1 MKTVALGNG
10 TKVSALGLGTWTM
23 GEKRSER
30 ASEVAALKAGIDLGA
45 TLLDTA
51 EMYAS
56 GGAEEVVGEA
66 IRGRRDQVFVVSK
79 VVPDNAERKNM
90 ARSCEA
96 SLKRLGTD
104 RIDLYLLHW
113 RGRVPLAETMAGFD
127 DLLRAGKIRGFG
139 VSNFDLDDMRQW
151 TALKG
156 AEGTLANQVYYAVS
170 ARGIDFDLSPWCREK
185 RVAIMAY
192 CPLARGA
199 FPTGPGFRRVMQ
211 RHGASAAQIM
221 LAWTMRQDHLIT
233 IPKSSRK
240 ERVAENVKAAEIVL
254 RPDDL
259 TDIDKDFP
267 PPRKAEPLAMT

>member
-1 MKTVALGNG
+1 MKTVTLRNG
-10 TKVSALGLGTWTM
+10 AKVSALGLGTWTM
-23 GEKRSER
+23 GEKKAER
-30 ASEVAALKAGIDLGA
+30 ANEVAALKAGIDLGA

-66 IRGRRDQVFVVSK
+66 IRTRRDEIFVVSK
-79 VVPDNAERKNM
+79 VLPDNAGRKSM
-90 ARSCEA
+90 ARACEA

-113 RGRVPLAETMAGFD
+113 RGSVPLAETMAGFD
-127 DLLRAGKIRGFG
+127 DLRRAGKIRGFG
-139 VSNFDLDDMRQW
+139 VSNFDLADMREW
-151 TALKG
+151 SALKG
-156 AEGTLANQVYYAVS
+156 AEDTLANQVYYAVS

-199 FPTGPGFRRVMQ
+199 FPTGPGFRRVME
-211 RHGASAAQIM
+211 RHGASAAQVM

-240 ERVAENVKAAEIVL
+240 ERVAENVKAADIVL
-254 RPDDL
+254 GPDDL
-259 TDIDKDFP
+259 ADIDKDFP
-267 PPRKAEPLAMT
+267 PPGKAQALSMS